1 MPSSL
6 LPRQRVYSVDVL
18 RGLIMIIMALDH
30 VRDFFHETAMTQ
42 DPLDAAT
49 TTPMLYFTRWVT
61 HFCAPLFVLLSG
73 VSVRL
78 MQGRKT
84 TAEISRFLLT
94 RGLWLILIEV
104 TVVSF
109 GLTFNPFMNMVIL
122 QVIWAI
128 GVSFVFLSLFV
139 FLPWQAVLGIGL
151 LIACGHNLLDY
162 YEAQPGFQPGVLWEF
177 AHKTRYTF
185 FQLWPGH
192 GAIVFYPVLP
202 WIGVM
207 FLGYGIGRVFQAD
220 VSAAKRKKI
229 LVTAGVSMIALFLV
243 LRGWNIYGDPRPWAG
258 SFYSFMNVQKYPP
271 SLLFICATIGPGLL
285 ALAALEHVRNRFTE
299 VAKVYGSVPFFYYI
313 LHFYLIHSLCVIAF
327 FISGYGANDIVSTE
341 VPFLFR
347 PPAFGYPLGV
357 TYLVWIA
364 VVAALYRPCKWYSQY
379 KQTHRQWWLSY
390 L

>member
-1 MPSSL
+1 
-6 LPRQRVYSVDVL
+6 
-18 RGLIMIIMALDH
+18 
-30 VRDFFHETAMTQ
+30 
-42 DPLDAAT
+42 
-49 TTPMLYFTRWVT
+49 
-61 HFCAPLFVLLSG
+61 
-73 VSVRL
+73 
-78 MQGRKT
+78 
-84 TAEISRFLLT
+84 
-94 RGLWLILIEV
+94 
-104 TVVSF
+104 
-109 GLTFNPFMNMVIL
+109 
-122 QVIWAI
+122 
-128 GVSFVFLSLFV
+128 
-139 FLPWQAVLGIGL
+139 
-151 LIACGHNLLDY
+151 
-162 YEAQPGFQPGVLWEF
+162 
-177 AHKTRYTF
+177 
-185 FQLWPGH
+185 
-192 GAIVFYPVLP
+192 
-202 WIGVM
+202 
-207 FLGYGIGRVFQAD
+207 